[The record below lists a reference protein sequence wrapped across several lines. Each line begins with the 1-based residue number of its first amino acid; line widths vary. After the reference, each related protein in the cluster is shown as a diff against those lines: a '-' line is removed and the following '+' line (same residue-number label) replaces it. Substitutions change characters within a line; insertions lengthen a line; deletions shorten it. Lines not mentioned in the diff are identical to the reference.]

1 MSTHL
6 PKLSLDQVLES
17 FAMEHDADGQALRR
31 YLQEYPEY
39 APQLVDLS
47 QEIFRFDIL
56 DESPLSMEDQMRID
70 TAWSRIQSA
79 PTKAVTDLFA
89 DLSVPKLREVAQTL
103 DVPRQVI
110 TAFRERAVIVA
121 SIPMRFLT
129 KLAGLLGSS
138 VQDLQDS
145 LSLPPQAQA
154 RSYKADGKPSE
165 AARVT
170 FEQLLRDAGQ
180 SDEQIELLLADDV

>member
-121 SIPMRFLT
+121 SIPMCFLT

>member
-47 QEIFRFDIL
+47 QEIFRFDI
-56 DESPLSMEDQMRID
+56 
-70 TAWSRIQSA
+70 RIQSA

>member
-1 MSTHL
+1 MPTHL

-17 FAMEHDADGQALRR
+17 FAMEHDVDGQALRR
-31 YLQEYPEY
+31 YLQQYPEY

>member
-17 FAMEHDADGQALRR
+17 FAMEHDADGQTLRR

-47 QEIFRFDIL
+47 QEIFRFDIQ
-56 DESPLSMEDQMRID
+56 DESPLSMEDHMRID

-121 SIPMRFLT
+121 SIPTRFLT

-138 VQDLQDS
+138 VQDLQGS

>member
-39 APQLVDLS
+39 SPQLVDLS